1 MPQHEFVDGL
11 HKTKKAPTSSTIKD
25 IESPARQ
32 QRQPS
37 PRETKTD
44 SSLCVIS
51 NPNSRRKGHH
61 SHVRRC
67 CSINEILYTIF
78 FVLLFIWVLLQH
90 LLAQSFRNTTH
101 LSPDSAIP
109 IVMDHRQQQ
118 PHVMITWIYNTWRSV
133 GGLFSMAPLETIR
146 NNISSSSASS
156 SQRMEEDYSF
166 IFMLLLGINVAT
178 MIPSMLKHIGTNMR
192 KKRQIGSTITEED
205 EQASRHKRLL
215 QTYLPAYLLA
225 TSADW
230 LQGPYKYALY
240 SSYGYTKRDIA
251 QLFVAG
257 YGSG

>member
-1 MPQHEFVDGL
+1 MPQHEFFVDGL
-11 HKTKKAPTSSTIKD
+11 HKTKKQHTSSTIKD
-25 IESPARQ
+25 IESPARH

-51 NPNSRRKGHH
+51 NPISRRQRKHGYG
-61 SHVRRC
+61 RRC
-67 CSINEILYTIF
+67 CSINDILYTIV
-78 FVLLFIWVLLQH
+78 FVLIFIWVILQH

-101 LSPDSAIP
+101 ISTDSSIP
-109 IVMDHRQQQ
+109 NVMEHRQQQ
-118 PHVMITWIYNTWRSV
+118 SQTMIPWIDQIWSGV
-133 GGLFSMAPLETIR
+133 SSLFSAAPRVT
-146 NNISSSSASS
+146 NISSSTASS

-166 IFMLLLGINVAT
+166 IFMLLLGINIAT
-178 MIPSMLKHIGTNMR
+178 MLPSMLKHIGTNMR
-192 KKRQIGSTITEED
+192 KERQLGSTITEED

-240 SSYGYTKRDIA
+240 SSYGYTQRDIA
-251 QLFVAG
+251 LLFVAG